1 MAISCLQT
9 LSFKKRDV
17 QAKNYETF
25 SPTGNAQSQTPAILH
40 MLIVVV
46 STILLL
52 WNVFFASN
60 IIVLL
65 LECIEHLGGD
75 PPAVWNPKTLESL

>member
-52 WNVFFASN
+52 
-60 IIVLL
+60 
-65 LECIEHLGGD
+65 
-75 PPAVWNPKTLESL
+75 